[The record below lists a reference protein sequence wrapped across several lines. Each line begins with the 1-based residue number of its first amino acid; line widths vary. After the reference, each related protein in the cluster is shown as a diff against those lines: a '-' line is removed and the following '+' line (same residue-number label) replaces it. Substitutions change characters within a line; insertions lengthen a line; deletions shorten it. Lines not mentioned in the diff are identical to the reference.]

1 MINAELKEINIG
13 AVIKKR
19 LDELEMTKSEF
30 GRLIGVPQQHVNR
43 IFEKDSIDT
52 KRLVKICRAL
62 DFNFFALYCSFPT
75 SVNAYLAAVA
85 LGDGDAKNNI
95 GDTALLAQIESQKVN
110 EANLKKTEKDLRN
123 QIAVLQRSVDQL
135 NSQLDDKNEIINLL
149 KKNRN

>member
-1 MINAELKEINIG
+1 MCHNNTSI
-13 AVIKKR
+13 
-19 LDELEMTKSEF
+19 EF
-30 GRLIGVPQQHVNR
+30 LRKIL
-43 IFEKDSIDT
+43 DT

-149 KKNRN
+149 KKTEINTITKETLY

>member
-1 MINAELKEINIG
+1 
-13 AVIKKR
+13 
-19 LDELEMTKSEF
+19 MTKSEF

-149 KKNRN
+149 KNRN